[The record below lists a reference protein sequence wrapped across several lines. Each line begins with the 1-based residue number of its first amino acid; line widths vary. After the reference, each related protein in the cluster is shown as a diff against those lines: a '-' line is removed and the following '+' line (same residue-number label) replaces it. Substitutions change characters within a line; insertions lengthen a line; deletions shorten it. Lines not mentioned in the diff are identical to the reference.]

1 MRGFAHC
8 AALGI
13 LIAGL
18 ADLPRAQAQ
27 TKDAASVIAAARQ
40 ALGGEKKL
48 AAVKS
53 FTAQGRTRQ
62 VRGENLVPIEFEIF
76 VELPDKYLRKDEIP
90 AQESGPTASGFAG
103 DDLLVDPL
111 PPAPMPDPARKAR
124 VTQLKQDF
132 ARLALGMFAGS
143 FPSYPLTFTYV
154 GQAEAP
160 QGKADVVDAKG
171 PDNFTLRF
179 FVHSDTHLPIMV
191 SWQAPA
197 PPARGGGPGR
207 GAPGAPGAGPEG
219 AQRGQAPPS
228 GGAPGAAP
236 AATPAPPPGAAAP
249 AAPPQAGRGTP
260 PEGARGAGAPGAPGA
275 PAAGGPGGARPELRL
290 YFADYRDVDGLQ
302 LPFRIRRATGADT
315 TEETT
320 FDRFRINAKID
331 ARRFEVR
338 K

>member
-8 AALGI
+8 A
-13 LIAGL
+13 IAVMLAVGL
-18 ADLPRAQAQ
+18 AAPDAAEAQP
-27 TKDAASVIAAARQ
+27 KDASSVIAAARQ

-53 FTAQGRTRQ
+53 FTATGRTRQ
-62 VRGENLVPIEFEIF
+62 VRGDNLVPIEFEIF

-103 DDLLVDPL
+103 DELLVDPL

-143 FPSYPLTFTYV
+143 YPAYPLTFTYV

-171 PDNFTLRF
+171 PDNVTLRF
-179 FVHSDTHLPIMV
+179 FINSETHLPIMV

-197 PPARGGGPGR
+197 PPARGGGPG
-207 GAPGAPGAGPEG
+207 GPG
-219 AQRGQAPPS
+219 R
-228 GGAPGAAP
+228 GGAP
-236 AATPAPPPGAAAP
+236 
-249 AAPPQAGRGTP
+249 
-260 PEGARGAGAPGAPGA
+260 
-275 PAAGGPGGARPELRL
+275 AGGPPAPRPELRL
-290 YFADYRDVDGLQ
+290 YFADYRDVDGIQ
-302 LPFRIRRATGADT
+302 LPFRIRRATGTET

-320 FDRFRINAKID
+320 FDRYRLNPKID
-331 ARRFEVR
+331 PKRFEVR